1 MKTFTLMALVAAYAH
16 ATITY
21 GDKSGKFYYT
31 FDAYYDENTAEIVM
45 KTTQP
50 TGTFM
55 GVLLGSAT
63 MWDTDAI
70 MWQSTGTG
78 AGAVVSNYYSTGNV
92 PPTLSAVQSISFT
105 VTSTAND
112 RTAITSRRLI
122 NPNVDN

>member
-1 MKTFTLMALVAAYAH
+1 MALVAAYAH

-21 GDKSGKFYYT
+21 GDKSGIYYYT
-31 FDAYYDENTAEIVM
+31 FDAYYDETTAEIVM
-45 KTTQP
+45 ETTQP

-92 PPTLSAVQSISFT
+92 PPTLA
-105 VTSTAND
+105 
-112 RTAITSRRLI
+112 AI
-122 NPNVDN
+122 